1 MYHAFVRR
9 KLTQTLEG
17 LGKDNFKESLN
28 GMDPQLEHYFAG
40 AHALGGTRHST
51 AAVQRWFE
59 RVFRLLPDLKFK
71 VKRIAVSGFLW
82 NTTATA
88 EWRSTAT
95 SATGEL
101 YVNDGVHIVRLRLGK
116 IVSMNVYLDTKVL
129 ADVCLV
135 MAEKGIE
142 EAAAVPIED

>member
-17 LGKDNFKESLN
+17 LDKDNYKESLS
-28 GMDPQLEHYFAG
+28 GMDPRVEHYFAG

-59 RVFRLLPDLKFK
+59 RVFRLLPDLSFE

-95 SATGEL
+95 SATGES

-116 IVSMNVYLDTKVL
+116 IVSMHVYLDTKVL
-129 ADVCLV
+129 ADVCRV
-135 MAEKGIE
+135 MAEQGIE
-142 EAAAVPIED
+142 EAAAAPIED